1 MQRILLAAALVVGLA
16 IAYVDSL
23 PKWDD
28 TGITVFA
35 LVFCG
40 GILGLIVRRRP
51 WLYGLAVGLWL
62 PLRAIVLTHDLKFV
76 GVLAFP
82 LAGAYAGWGLH
93 KLIAKSSPHS

>member
-1 MQRILLAAALVVGLA
+1 MQKILLAAAVVVGLL

-40 GILGLIVRRRP
+40 GILGLTVRRRP

-76 GVLAFP
+76 VVLAFP
-82 LAGAYAGWGLH
+82 LAGAYAGWGLQ
-93 KLIAKSSPHS
+93 KLIAISSPHS

>member
-1 MQRILLAAALVVGLA
+1 MQRALLAAALAVGLL

-40 GILGLIVRRRP
+40 GILGLVVRRRP

-62 PLRAIVLTHDLKFV
+62 PLRAIVLTHDFKFV

-93 KLIAKSSPHS
+93 KLIAKSSPPS